1 MAPAKKVLLFAADHK
16 SREVLPRALEA
27 QRPDLAVEVSAR
39 ITDAL
44 SRLDTET
51 FDAVVCCVDSADE
64 LAVVIRLKKK
74 KPDLPLVMLSRVQEK
89 GFEALAESMGAS
101 VVVRKT
107 AGLEATSKSVALA
120 LEMRGLL
127 QQQRAHYLRTAELTR
142 DVRRLARENRK
153 LIEMAL
159 GVSALDQSDFHIL
172 HVEDD
177 PEQARMLIRSLS
189 RARLPPLVKSVD
201 SVDSAMLYLEGRGPY
216 RDRKLF
222 PMPAIVIS
230 DLRLGGRSGL
240 ELVDWMRNRD
250 ETRLIGVI
258 MLTSSD
264 READI
269 QDAYRRGANLY
280 LVKQFSEK
288 EIVEV
293 VREIYTQFMS
303 RRSHLGGS

>member
-1 MAPAKKVLLFAADHK
+1 MQPKTILLFSADSK
-16 SREVLPRALEA
+16 SREVLPRALEKE
-27 QRPDLAVEVSAR
+27 RPDLAVEVSAR

-44 SRLDTET
+44 ARLDTGA
-51 FDAVVCCVDSADE
+51 FDAAICCVDSADE

-74 KPDLPLVMLSRVQEK
+74 KPDLPVVMLSRVQES

-127 QQQRAHYLRTAELTR
+127 KEQRSHYLRTAELTR
-142 DVRRLARENRK
+142 DVRRLTRANRK
-153 LIEMAL
+153 LVEMAL
-159 GVSALDQSDFHIL
+159 GVAALDQRDFYIL

-177 PEQARMLIRSLS
+177 PDQARLLT
-189 RARLPPLVKSVD
+189 RAMARGKLPPFVRTVD

-216 RDRKLF
+216 RDREQF

-230 DLRLGGRSGL
+230 DLYLSGRSGL
-240 ELVDWMRNRD
+240 ELVDWMRERD

-264 READI
+264 REEDI
-269 QDAYRRGANLY
+269 QDSYRRGANLY
-280 LVKQFSEK
+280 VLKRNDDK
-288 EIVEV
+288 EIVGV
-293 VREIYTQFMS
+293 IREIYTQFMT
-303 RRSHLGGS
+303 RRSNLGSP